1 MNSKERTQEKINEL
15 LVYLLIRSQIQLHV
29 HSLYVV
35 LGRFSSM
42 EEMTI
47 GKKSEDEV

>member
-29 HSLYVV
+29 HSLCSSWEIFKH
-35 LGRFSSM
+35 GRDDDWK
-42 EEMTI
+42 
-47 GKKSEDEV
+47 KKSEDEV